1 MVMRMSSN
9 KNHDHEQRQKDAY
22 DVKKY
27 RTPDGAPADI
37 VMFTLTK
44 RERKTVTKTLP
55 LRELKVMLIKRR
67 RWPYEGG
74 WALPGGFCQEEE
86 SMYDAAK
93 RELMEETGVDGGHL
107 EYLGVYSKPG
117 RDPRGWII
125 SHAFFALVEEWML
138 EERQAADDASEVG
151 LFTVQEALEELEL
164 AFDHKEI
171 ITDAYRQI
179 QIQMLQTTIAK
190 QFLPPHFTLGELY
203 QVIQTVVPD
212 FEEPNFIR
220 KITSTRSRQGILE
233 EVRDEDGTP
242 LSSNQYS
249 QRPAQLYRFSDR
261 IPRLSIYT

>member
-1 MVMRMSSN
+1 MVMTMSAN
-9 KNHDHEQRQKDAY
+9 NDQELGQETGY

-55 LRELKVMLIKRR
+55 IRELKVMLIKRR
-67 RWPYEGG
+67 RWPFEGR
-74 WALPGGFCQEEE
+74 WALPGGFCRENE
-86 SMYDAAK
+86 SIEGAAK

-151 LFTVQEALEELEL
+151 LFTIQEALEELEL

-171 ITDAYRQI
+171 IQDAYRQI
-179 QIQMLQTTIAK
+179 QLQMLQTTIAK
-190 QFLPPHFTLGELY
+190 QFLPTHFTLGELY
-203 QVIQTVVPD
+203 QVIQSVVPD

-233 EVRDEDGTP
+233 EVRDEQGNP

-261 IPRLSIYT
+261 TIPRLSIYT

>member
-1 MVMRMSSN
+1 MSYLEN
-9 KNHDHEQRQKDAY
+9 ENEEEKQKAAY
-22 DVKKY
+22 DIKKY

-55 LRELKVMLIKRR
+55 IRELKVMLIKRR
-67 RWPYEGG
+67 RWPFAGK
-74 WALPGGFCQEEE
+74 WALPGGFCNVNE
-86 SMYDAAK
+86 SMYGAAK

-138 EERQAADDASEVG
+138 EHRQAADDASEVG
-151 LFTVQEALEELEL
+151 LFTVKEALEELDL
-164 AFDHKEI
+164 AFDHHDI
-171 ITDAYRQI
+171 IADAYQRI
-179 QIQMLQTTIAK
+179 QYQMLETTIAK
-190 QFLPPHFTLGELY
+190 QFLPRHFTLSELY
-203 QVIQTVVPD
+203 QVIQSVVPD

-220 KITSTRSRQGILE
+220 KITSTRSRQGIIE
-233 EVRDEDGTP
+233 EVRDENGKP

-249 QRPAQLYRFSDR
+249 QRPAQLYRFTDLV
-261 IPRLSIYT
+261 PRLSIYT